1 MNRRFVTVDVFTET
15 PLTGNP
21 LAVVLEA
28 EGLDGARMQA
38 IAREFNLSETVFVL
52 PPADDR
58 HRARL
63 RIFTPAAELPF
74 AGHPIVGTAAVLGI
88 EQGGGDQIFGLEI
101 EAGITPC
108 VTEARG
114 DGRAYARFRAPKVP
128 EKLAGKVSPEDA
140 AAALGLDA
148 DDIGETAKWSAGNPF
163 DLIELASLEALAKAR
178 PTARFDAT
186 FPQAFLFFRVE
197 GWTSWRARMFAPALG
212 VFEDP
217 ATGSAAAAFAGLVH
231 ARALPGEGDHDL
243 VVEQGVEMGRPSRIA
258 VQLVCR
264 AMRLEGVEI
273 GGDVAVMSEGKLR
286 V

>member
-1 MNRRFVTVDVFTET
+1 MNRRFVTADVFTDT
-15 PLTGNP
+15 PLAGNP

-74 AGHPIVGTAAVLGI
+74 AGHPIVGAAAVLGI
-88 EQGGGDQIFGLEI
+88 EQGGGDQIFGLEV

-114 DGRAYARFRAPKVP
+114 DGRSYARFRAPRVP
-128 EKLAGKVSPEDA
+128 EKLAGKVAPEDA

-148 DDIGETAKWSAGNPF
+148 DDIGETAKWSAGTPF
-163 DLIELASLEALAKAR
+163 DLIELASMEALAKAR
-178 PTARFDAT
+178 PNAQFTDF
-186 FPQAFLFFRVE
+186 FPAAFLFVRVE
-197 GWTSWRARMFAPALG
+197 GWMWWRARMFAPALG
-212 VFEDP
+212 IAEDP

-231 ARALPGEGDHDL
+231 GRALPGEGDHDI
-243 VVEQGVEMGRPSRIA
+243 VVEQGVEMGRPSKIA

-264 AMRLEGVEI
+264 GVRLEGVEI
-273 GGDVAVMSEGKLR
+273 GGDVVVMSEGKLR